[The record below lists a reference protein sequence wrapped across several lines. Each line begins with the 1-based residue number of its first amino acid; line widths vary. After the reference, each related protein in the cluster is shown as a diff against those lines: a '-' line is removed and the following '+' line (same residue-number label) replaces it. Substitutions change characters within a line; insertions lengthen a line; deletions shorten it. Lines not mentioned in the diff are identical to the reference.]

1 MPKTTE
7 ELRAMN
13 MEVQREL
20 QLLAK
25 DALNLMIKCRYDEY
39 MNSSNLL
46 SYVDYKKNKEE
57 IEKAFSKIPKLE
69 VVRKMKW
76 LNDKWEDVKARFE
89 LAPLRKKK

>member
-57 IEKAFSKIPKLE
+57 IEGLYIYMRASLDVVQKHLITIGYGIKA
-69 VVRKMKW
+69 
-76 LNDKWEDVKARFE
+76 
-89 LAPLRKKK
+89 